1 MSLLGGGGVWG
12 TSRAPHPLTPSPQA
26 ACGVTSGPVPPTAPT
41 CPRSA
46 TPRTGTCWWTGATST
61 TCQVSEPTGLA
72 GPPSMSERVCA
83 CLCLC
88 VPLGRLPVALRPRQH
103 DALGLPAAAV
113 RPEGRAPAHGRRLHQ
128 QPARQVAARSPAR
141 TSTHGRARGQ
151 APRRVCAC
159 PCAATDPG
167 SARGRERVE
176 LESTSTCRVQREC
189 TRVDTHV
196 HAGTAGHPSGF
207 TSPHPCSR
215 ILAAAHRAG
224 SVFSHMHV
232 ARPRHASL
240 HTYLSTCTLHAGSGA
255 HKCKHTDG
263 HVCAHGELPALLTSR
278 LLRSGGP
285 AVPRRISRARERAR
299 PSRHVC

>member
-1 MSLLGGGGVWG
+1 MPQRPQVCVSLGVGGGWG

-46 TPRTGTCWWTGATST
+46 TPRTGTCWWTGAMST

-113 RPEGRAPAHGRRLHQ
+113 RPEGRAPPHGRRLHQ

-141 TSTHGRARGQ
+141 TSMD
-151 APRRVCAC
+151 RR
-159 PCAATDPG
+159 PG
-167 SARGRERVE
+167 G
-176 LESTSTCRVQREC
+176 C
-189 TRVDTHV
+189 V
-196 HAGTAGHPSGF
+196 HA
-207 TSPHPCSR
+207 
-215 ILAAAHRAG
+215 
-224 SVFSHMHV
+224 HV
-232 ARPRHASL
+232 QPQTRGVPGMEARP
-240 HTYLSTCTLHAGSGA
+240 
-255 HKCKHTDG
+255 
-263 HVCAHGELPALLTSR
+263 HVMFSAN
-278 LLRSGGP
+278 
-285 AVPRRISRARERAR
+285 ERM
-299 PSRHVC
+299 